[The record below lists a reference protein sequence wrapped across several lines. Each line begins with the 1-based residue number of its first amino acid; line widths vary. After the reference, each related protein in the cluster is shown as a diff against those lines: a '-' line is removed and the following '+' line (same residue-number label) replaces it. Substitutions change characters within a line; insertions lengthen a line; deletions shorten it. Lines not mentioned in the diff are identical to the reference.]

1 MVIITPS
8 AAALENSRNTK
19 PVLYV
24 QSPRVV
30 VAFPGPPRVRINSV
44 SNSLRKSII
53 LIMVITKSVGVIN
66 GSVILRN
73 IWFADAPSTR
83 AASYKEGEIAV
94 RAARTKSIT
103 KGIDCQESTI
113 IMANSALVCD
123 PNQFTFSIPRLPKAQ
138 LITPRSVS
146 NINL

>member
-8 AAALENSRNTK
+8 AAALENSRKTK

-44 SNSLRKSII
+44 SNSFRKSII

-66 GSVILRN
+66 GSVILWN
-73 IWFADAPSTR
+73 I
-83 AASYKEGEIAV
+83 
-94 RAARTKSIT
+94 
-103 KGIDCQESTI
+103 
-113 IMANSALVCD
+113 
-123 PNQFTFSIPRLPKAQ
+123 
-138 LITPRSVS
+138 
-146 NINL
+146 